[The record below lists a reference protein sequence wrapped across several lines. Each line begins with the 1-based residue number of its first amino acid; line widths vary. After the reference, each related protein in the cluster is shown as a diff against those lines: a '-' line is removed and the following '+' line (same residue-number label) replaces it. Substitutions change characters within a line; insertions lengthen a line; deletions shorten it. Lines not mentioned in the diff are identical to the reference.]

1 MAQRIP
7 EDAVHKI
14 QQSVDIV
21 DVIGEYVQLKKQGR
35 NFFGLCPFHGEN
47 TPSFSVSPDKQIFH
61 CFGCGAGGNVFSFL
75 MQIEGYEFVEAV
87 RQISEKEGIPLP
99 EEAIQ
104 SAAGSSRE
112 NRDEDTAE
120 MLKAHDLLKK
130 FYHHLLVNTKEGQ
143 DALDYLLNRGFTKES
158 IEQFEI
164 GYALPSW
171 NFVSKFLANRGFNL
185 PLMEQA
191 GLLVKK
197 NDSSDFL
204 DRFRNRIMFP
214 ILDHHGNTIAFSGRV
229 LTDEQ
234 PKYLNSPET
243 KLFNKSKVLYNFHKA
258 RLHIRKHQ
266 QSVLLEGFAD
276 VISASKAG
284 VEQSVAAMGTA
295 LTDEQAKILKRN
307 SAEVIICYDSDKAGL
322 DAALRSARTL
332 SEAGASVKVAVI
344 PDGLDPD
351 DYINRY
357 GAEKFRQDVIGGS
370 MSVMAFKMHY
380 FRRGKNL
387 QNEAERFQYIEQIL
401 KEFAELHNPL
411 EQEIYLKQISGEF
424 AISLE
429 VLKERLTEVLR
440 TAERP
445 KEKKEQNKAPAEK
458 PMAPRKRKKL
468 LPAFHNAE
476 RMLLAHMLKNKE
488 AAQKVLDTLG
498 LQFNIEEHRVIAT
511 YLYAFYEEGTDEKI
525 STFIQRLPNKELMS
539 AVTDIAMIQVNDE
552 PSSAEIQDY
561 MKQIL
566 NYPKILDLQEK
577 EAEKNEAERERDF
590 VKAARIA
597 MEIVHLKRSF
607 KQ

>member
-7 EDAVHKI
+7 EDAVNKI
-14 QQSVDIV
+14 QQSVDIT
-21 DVIGEYVQLKKQGR
+21 DIIGEYVQLKKQGR
-35 NFFGLCPFHGEN
+35 NYFGLCPFHGEN

-75 MQIEGYEFVEAV
+75 MQMEGYEFVEAV
-87 RQISEKEGIPLP
+87 RQLSEKEGIALP
-99 EEAIQ
+99 EEVAQ
-104 SAAGSSRE
+104 VSPSSHE
-112 NRDEDTAE
+112 KQDDDTAA

-143 DALDYLLNRGFTKES
+143 DALDYLLQRGFTKES

-171 NFVSKFLANRGFNL
+171 NFVSKFLSSRGFSL

-197 NDSSDFL
+197 NDGNEFL

-243 KLFNKSKVLYNFHKA
+243 KLFNKRKVLYNFHKA

-295 LTDEQAKILKRN
+295 LTEEQAKILKRN
-307 SAEVIICYDSDKAGL
+307 SAEVVICYDSDKAGL
-322 DAALRSARTL
+322 EATLRSAKTL
-332 SEAGASVKVAVI
+332 NQAGAAVKVAMI

-351 DYINRY
+351 DYINRF
-357 GAEKFRQDVIGGS
+357 GAEKFRQDVIGAS
-370 MSVMAFKMHY
+370 VSVMAFKMHY
-380 FRRGKNL
+380 YKRGRNL
-387 QNEAERFQYIEQIL
+387 QNEAERLQYIEQIL
-401 KEFAELHNPL
+401 KEFAGMQNPL
-411 EQEIYLKQISGEF
+411 EQEIYLKQLSQEF
-424 AISLE
+424 SLDMSI
-429 VLKERLTEVLR
+429 LKERLSEVLR
-440 TAERP
+440 TSGRP
-445 KEKKEQNKAPAEK
+445 KDNREQKKAAADR
-458 PMAPRKRKKL
+458 PMASRKRKTL

-476 RMLLAHMLKNKE
+476 RMLLAHMLKNRD
-488 AAQKVLDTLG
+488 AAQKVLDTIG
-498 LQFNIEEHRVIAT
+498 LEFNIEEHRVIAT
-511 YLYAFYEEGTDEKI
+511 YLYAYYEEATDEKI
-525 STFIQRLPNKELMS
+525 SSFIQRLPSKELMS
-539 AVTDIAMIQVNDE
+539 AVSDIAMIQISDE
-552 PSSAEIQDY
+552 PSPLEIQDY
-561 MKQIL
+561 IKQIL
-566 NYPKILDLQEK
+566 NHPKTRDLQQK
-577 EAEKNEAERERDF
+577 EAEKNEAERQRDF

-597 MEIVHLKRSF
+597 MEIVQLKRSF
-607 KQ
+607 KS

>member
-7 EDAVHKI
+7 EDAVNKI

-21 DVIGEYVQLKKQGR
+21 DLIGEYVQLKKQGR
-35 NFFGLCPFHGEN
+35 NYFGLCPFHGEN

-75 MQIEGYEFVEAV
+75 MQMEGYEFVEAV
-87 RQISEKEGIPLP
+87 RQLSEKEGIALP
-99 EEAIQ
+99 EDTPKLSEPSGEGRDQ
-104 SAAGSSRE
+104 DSAV
-112 NRDEDTAE
+112 
-120 MLKAHDLLKK
+120 MLKAHELLKK
-130 FYHHLLVNTKEGQ
+130 FYHHLLVNTKEGET
-143 DALDYLLNRGFTKES
+143 ALEYLIQRGFTKES
-158 IEQFEI
+158 IEHFEI
-164 GYALPSW
+164 GYSLPSW
-171 NFVSKFLANRGFNL
+171 NFAAKFLAKRGFSL

-197 NDSSDFL
+197 NDGSDFL

-266 QSVLLEGFAD
+266 QAVLLEGFAD

-307 SAEVIICYDSDKAGL
+307 SLEIVLCYDSDKAGL
-322 DAALRSARTL
+322 EATLRSAKTL
-332 SEAGASVKVAVI
+332 IQAGAAVKVAMI

-357 GAEKFRQDVIGGS
+357 GAEKFRQDVIGAS
-370 MSVMAFKMHY
+370 VSVMAFKMNY
-380 FRRGKNL
+380 FKRGKNL
-387 QNEAERFQYIEQIL
+387 QNEAERIQYMEQIL
-401 KEFAELHNPL
+401 KEIAELSNPL
-411 EQEIYLKQISGEF
+411 EQEIYLKQLSQEYSIGME
-424 AISLE
+424 I
-429 VLKERLTEVLR
+429 LKERLGEIAR
-440 TAERP
+440 TSGKPRGKP
-445 KEKKEQNKAPAEK
+445 EQNRAAADK
-458 PMAPRKRKKL
+458 PMAPRKKKKL
-468 LPAFHNAE
+468 LPAYHNAE
-476 RMLLAHMLKNKE
+476 RMLLAHMLKSRD

-498 LQFNIEEHRVIAT
+498 IEFNIEEHRAIAT
-511 YLYAFYEEGTDEKI
+511 YLFAYYEEGSDGNI
-525 STFIQRLPNKELMS
+525 STFLQRLPSRELMS
-539 AVTDIAMIQVNDE
+539 AASDIAMMQVSDD
-552 PSSAEIQDY
+552 PAPAEIQDY

-566 NYPKILDLQEK
+566 NYPKIRDLQEK
-577 EAEKNEAERERDF
+577 EAEKNEAEKQRDF

-597 MEIVHLKRSF
+597 MEIVQLKRSLRG
-607 KQ
+607 